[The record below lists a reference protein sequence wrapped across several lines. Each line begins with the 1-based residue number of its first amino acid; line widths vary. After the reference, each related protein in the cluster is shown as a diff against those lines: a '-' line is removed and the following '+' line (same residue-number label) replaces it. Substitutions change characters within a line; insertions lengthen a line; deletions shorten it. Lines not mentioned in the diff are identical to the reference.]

1 MDRKSE
7 NGIFVMAMLII
18 FAIIALSLLASC
30 RTTKTTTTE
39 VYVHDTLRIHSVDTV
54 YITRHKTDSVI
65 DIRTVIIHD
74 SVVHDKGVVI
84 VLNEAGDTIKEKS
97 WNNTKQSTH
106 GESNTNVKQ
115 SSADSLAIYKAKVDS
130 ILKVLDQR
138 KSEKQVK
145 TKPPI
150 AWWEYVLFVAILLSV
165 SIWVLRS
172 KTFFKD

>member
-1 MDRKSE
+1 MRKT
-7 NGIFVMAMLII
+7 IRIALLTVVMA
-18 FAIIALSLLASC
+18 FALPSC
-30 RTTKTTTTE
+30 RTARE
-39 VYVHDTLRIHSVDTV
+39 VVEVQVHDTIRTHTTDTLH
-54 YITRHKTDSVI
+54 ITRHKVDSVI
-65 DIRTVIIHD
+65 DIRTVIIRD
-74 SVVHDKGVVI
+74 SVIKDKGLVV

-115 SSADSLAIYKAKVDS
+115 SSNDSLAIYKAKVDS
-130 ILKVLDQR
+130 LLKVLDQR

-150 AWWEYVLFVAILLSV
+150 AWWEYVLTITILLVV